1 MLNPYIS
8 GKSVYLRHP
17 TEEDAL
23 GKWHEWFSDEET
35 TKYIV
40 DQYWPNSVEGQLAH
54 YRTLAEETIRGDR
67 RQLVLSVVTTKED
80 LHIGVVGLTR
90 INWVHQYADLVIVI
104 GDQKYRRIPYTIE
117 AHELMHKVAFLRLN
131 LLNVRSFYASNN
143 KGAIAVQ
150 KLFKYTKVGVYEN
163 LYTIDG
169 KRVDLV
175 TGMLSKEAYLKKLHP

>member
-40 DQYWPNSVEGQLAH
+40 DQYWPNSVDGQLAH

-80 LHIGVVGLTR
+80 
-90 INWVHQYADLVIVI
+90 QSLVR
-104 GDQKYRRIPYTIE
+104 K
-117 AHELMHKVAFLRLN
+117 
-131 LLNVRSFYASNN
+131 SS
-143 KGAIAVQ
+143 
-150 KLFKYTKVGVYEN
+150 
-163 LYTIDG
+163 
-169 KRVDLV
+169 
-175 TGMLSKEAYLKKLHP
+175 